1 MPTGEGA
8 PVPAPLPIRV
18 CTYLP
23 RPTSRA
29 IFGSAP
35 ASGAADAQAIRRARA
50 DRRLVRKV
58 VYDRDTMLR
67 SLYGPTEAGLAL
79 RGVPPQAAQQTKAGA
94 EVGAV
99 RKQILRGGC
108 RMFKVLILVC
118 SMNLA
123 PQDCEMKNAIHVIAG
138 PMVSS
143 ELSCRR
149 SAQTLIF
156 RTAVAP
162 TDAEYVKIQCKR
174 LSSTEA
180 SADPSTDPPAS
191 APH

>member
-1 MPTGEGA
+1 
-8 PVPAPLPIRV
+8 
-18 CTYLP
+18 
-23 RPTSRA
+23 
-29 IFGSAP
+29 
-35 ASGAADAQAIRRARA
+35 
-50 DRRLVRKV
+50 
-58 VYDRDTMLR
+58 
-67 SLYGPTEAGLAL
+67 
-79 RGVPPQAAQQTKAGA
+79 
-94 EVGAV
+94 
-99 RKQILRGGC
+99 
-108 RMFKVLILVC
+108 MFKVLILVC

-123 PQDCEMKNAIHVIAG
+123 PQDCEIKNAIHVIAG

-180 SADPSTDPPAS
+180 SADPSTGQPSSVDQQTILPRVGRLAVQIG
-191 APH
+191 A

>member
-1 MPTGEGA
+1 MALLCRHLADTCLHVFTAADE
-8 PVPAPLPIRV
+8 PAIL
-18 CTYLP
+18 
-23 RPTSRA
+23 
-29 IFGSAP
+29 GSAP

-58 VYDRDTMLR
+58 VYDRDTILR

-79 RGVPPQAAQQTKAGA
+79 REVPPQAAQQTKAGA

>member
-1 MPTGEGA
+1 
-8 PVPAPLPIRV
+8 
-18 CTYLP
+18 
-23 RPTSRA
+23 
-29 IFGSAP
+29 
-35 ASGAADAQAIRRARA
+35 
-50 DRRLVRKV
+50 
-58 VYDRDTMLR
+58 
-67 SLYGPTEAGLAL
+67 
-79 RGVPPQAAQQTKAGA
+79 
-94 EVGAV
+94 
-99 RKQILRGGC
+99 
-108 RMFKVLILVC
+108 MFKVLILVC

-149 SAQTLIF
+149 SAQTLI

-180 SADPSTDPPAS
+180 GADPSTGPPAS
-191 APH
+191 APRQAGPAAKGD

>member
-1 MPTGEGA
+1 
-8 PVPAPLPIRV
+8 
-18 CTYLP
+18 
-23 RPTSRA
+23 
-29 IFGSAP
+29 
-35 ASGAADAQAIRRARA
+35 
-50 DRRLVRKV
+50 
-58 VYDRDTMLR
+58 
-67 SLYGPTEAGLAL
+67 
-79 RGVPPQAAQQTKAGA
+79 
-94 EVGAV
+94 
-99 RKQILRGGC
+99 
-108 RMFKVLILVC
+108 MFKVLILVC

-180 SADPSTDPPAS
+180 GADPSTGPPAS
-191 APH
+191 APRQAGPAAKGD

>member
-1 MPTGEGA
+1 
-8 PVPAPLPIRV
+8 
-18 CTYLP
+18 
-23 RPTSRA
+23 
-29 IFGSAP
+29 
-35 ASGAADAQAIRRARA
+35 
-50 DRRLVRKV
+50 
-58 VYDRDTMLR
+58 
-67 SLYGPTEAGLAL
+67 
-79 RGVPPQAAQQTKAGA
+79 
-94 EVGAV
+94 
-99 RKQILRGGC
+99 
-108 RMFKVLILVC
+108 MFKVLILVC

-156 RTAVAP
+156 RTAP

-180 SADPSTDPPAS
+180 GADPSTGPPAS
-191 APH
+191 APRQAGPAAKGD